1 MGQGVSFICVVSAD
15 GEVMVVAGVGMVMRI
30 SYQLF
35 ESTGY

>member
-15 GEVMVVAGVGMVMRI
+15 GEVVVVTGVGMVMRI

-35 ESTGY
+35 DHTVY